1 MLSLEQIDTIKVLHQ
16 SGYSNRDIGRKLSIN
31 RKTVDKFFEVKQETA
46 DNPQKKKQIL
56 EEALLRNLYA
66 ECQGYVKRIHE
77 KLHEEENITVPYS
90 TLTLRCRELE
100 LSKRKTKQT
109 KRFPHVEMGPG
120 EEMQHD
126 SSTYIVFLGQDK
138 VKVTASS
145 IYLRYSKMLYLK
157 FYLHFQKYDLK
168 CFLHEA
174 LQYFGGSANVCIIDN
189 TNLAR
194 LRGVGA
200 SAIMSAD
207 TDEFSKKYGFEFVC
221 HEIKHSNRKAGIE
234 RSFCTTKTNFLP
246 GRQFKNLDDMNEQ
259 AYEWATKRM
268 SKLPNSK
275 TQLIPAEL
283 YETEKHYLNP
293 VALKLP
299 GPMQPYYRHL
309 DRYGFAEFRSNFFWV
324 PGKDRF
330 DVTIIEQPKK
340 IIILRDREE
349 LVSYDKPAQDVK
361 RKAFKPE
368 GVDTK
373 PHRIQRTRSTQIE
386 EIHLK
391 NCGPQTEAYLN
402 FILNDS
408 KGVRKSNMIR
418 WLDRFSRQISPEL
431 MESTLQRALKYGI
444 TDFNVI
450 ENIASQ
456 IIGIKGHI
464 LPTIEID
471 PELKNRKTYCEGRVS
486 PHPDLS
492 IYAIKQGEDNSI
504 TENPEDTEPENNE
517 NPPC

>member
-1 MLSLEQIDTIKVLHQ
+1 MLNLEQRDEILALHK
-16 SGYSNRDIGRKLSIN
+16 SGDSNRAIGRKLSLN

-46 DNPQKKKQIL
+46 DNPQGKTQIL
-56 EEALLRNLYA
+56 EEALIRNLYA
-66 ECQGYVKRIHE
+66 ECQGYVKRVQE
-77 KLHEEENITVPYS
+77 KLNDEENIAVPYS

-100 LSKRKTKQT
+100 LSKRMTKQT
-109 KRFPHVEMGPG
+109 KRFPHIVMGPG

-126 SSTYIVFLGQDK
+126 TSTYIVFLGQDK
-138 VKVTASS
+138 VQVTASS

-174 LQYFGGSANVCIIDN
+174 IQYFGGSANVCIIDN

-246 GRQFKNLDDMNEQ
+246 GRQFENLDDMNKQ
-259 AYEWATKRM
+259 AYEWATMRM
-268 SKLPNSK
+268 PKLPNSK
-275 TQLIPAEL
+275 THLIPAEL

-293 VALKLP
+293 VALNLP
-299 GPMQPYYRHL
+299 GPMQPIYRHL

-330 DVTIIEQPKK
+330 VVTIIEQPKK

-349 LVSYDKPAQDVK
+349 LVSYDKPAQDVNL
-361 RKAFKPE
+361 RVA
-368 GVDTK
+368 
-373 PHRIQRTRSTQIE
+373 
-386 EIHLK
+386 
-391 NCGPQTEAYLN
+391 N
-402 FILNDS
+402 FL
-408 KGVRKSNMIR
+408 
-418 WLDRFSRQISPEL
+418 
-431 MESTLQRALKYGI
+431 
-444 TDFNVI
+444 
-450 ENIASQ
+450 
-456 IIGIKGHI
+456 
-464 LPTIEID
+464 
-471 PELKNRKTYCEGRVS
+471 
-486 PHPDLS
+486 
-492 IYAIKQGEDNSI
+492 
-504 TENPEDTEPENNE
+504 
-517 NPPC
+517 